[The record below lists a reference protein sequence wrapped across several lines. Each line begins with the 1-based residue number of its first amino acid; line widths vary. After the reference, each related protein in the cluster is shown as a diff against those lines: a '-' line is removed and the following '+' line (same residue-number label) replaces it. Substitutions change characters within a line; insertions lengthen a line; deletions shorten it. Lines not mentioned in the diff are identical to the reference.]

1 MVCKLFVTFINTALK
16 LNIESLTIKT
26 PPCFSLPAR
35 YPNDFLATL
44 LVCLN
49 VDQFFKQEMTNCS
62 TSEKMWMTRIPCFY
76 SLIWLRDFFLSS
88 KKIWDKHERECN
100 QNLKA
105 IQAEMISEQ
114 KSFRKVLKRIISV
127 LEHKALWLL
136 FFLKKVLREEKKG
149 PFWLYL
155 HFVNQ
160 PWEKTNGPMI
170 MVLLR

>member
-16 LNIESLTIKT
+16 VNIESLTIKT
-26 PPCFSLPAR
+26 PPCFSL
-35 YPNDFLATL
+35 NFLATL

-49 VDQFFKQEMTNCS
+49 IDQFFKQEMTNC

-88 KKIWDKHERECN
+88 KKIWGKHERECN

-127 LEHKALWLL
+127 LEHKALW
-136 FFLKKVLREEKKG
+136 FF
-149 PFWLYL
+149 FC
-155 HFVNQ
+155 FFFF
-160 PWEKTNGPMI
+160 
-170 MVLLR
+170 